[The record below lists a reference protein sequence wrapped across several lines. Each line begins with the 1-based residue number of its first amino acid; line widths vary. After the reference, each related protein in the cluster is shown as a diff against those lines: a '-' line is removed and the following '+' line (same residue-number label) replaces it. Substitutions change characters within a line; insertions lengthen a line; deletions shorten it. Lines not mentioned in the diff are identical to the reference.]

1 MKRRSSVSVSAK
13 GRADGVMNP
22 GGNVKG
28 VNLGVFKTGIGKL
41 KGLMQ
46 SKESKFNE
54 DVAKHQMLIFNELSK
69 YIIHFCNMSLP
80 FDQANE
86 ILVYFCNMYQ
96 MEKGKMHFLLTE
108 LQSN

>member
-1 MKRRSSVSVSAK
+1 MKRRSSASISGK
-13 GRADGVMNP
+13 RKADGTATLSST
-22 GGNVKG
+22 VKG

-54 DVAKHQMLIFNELSK
+54 DAAKHQMLIFNELSK

-86 ILVYFCNMYQ
+86 ILVYFCNLYQ